1 MIFHTVWSL
10 ENLES
15 HSFLLAWLSYTQ
27 IVHEKILHRWFM
39 PCIYRYV
46 LPISPTARMKSCVLF
61 LRGDQIDVY
70 RKYFSFTLQFS
81 NVEVFCF
88 DLSYLIVW
96 SAFEIQI
103 HKSNASCALK
113 WNLNSF
119 IVLSKLHDQ
128 LSDENIYLIHVS
140 EDPFCSIYF
149 YLPYTSFAHLGSYP
163 HESKTDNLFIIS
175 ILLLINAVDTNDVTI
190 RKRDEMLLQLL
201 PL

>member
-1 MIFHTVWSL
+1 MIFHIVWSL

-103 HKSNASCALK
+103 HKSNASCFKMKYKFLHSSIKIALSIIGWK
-113 WNLNSF
+113 YLFDSCIWRSF
-119 IVLSKLHDQ
+119 L
-128 LSDENIYLIHVS
+128 
-140 EDPFCSIYF
+140 F
-149 YLPYTSFAHLGSYP
+149 
-163 HESKTDNLFIIS
+163 NLFLPPIYIICS
-175 ILLLINAVDTNDVTI
+175 PWKLSTWIKD
-190 RKRDEMLLQLL
+190 R
-201 PL
+201 

>member
-1 MIFHTVWSL
+1 MIFHIVWSL

-15 HSFLLAWLSYTQ
+15 PSFLLAWLSYAQ

-61 LRGDQIDVY
+61 LRGDQMDVY

-96 SAFEIQI
+96 VSFEIQI
-103 HKSNASCALK
+103 HNWNASYALK

-119 IVLSKLHDQ
+119 IILSKLHQ
-128 LSDENIYLIHVS
+128 NNRM
-140 EDPFCSIYF
+140 
-149 YLPYTSFAHLGSYP
+149 
-163 HESKTDNLFIIS
+163 KIS
-175 ILLLINAVDTNDVTI
+175 IWFMYLKILFVQFIFTSHIHHLLTLEAIHMNQTQIIYSSSAFFS
-190 RKRDEMLLQLL
+190 
-201 PL
+201 